1 MGHVHGARTASPV
14 AGGRWQDAGLLA
26 HCLMHS
32 LLVLLF
38 VCMHACAY
46 DVACHA
52 CTHMPQH
59 HVLGGQQ
66 ELQFVKG
73 TPLQHLFV
81 LVLARFEN
89 VMNLLLL
96 ASKEEANAAMRVC
109 A

>member
-1 MGHVHGARTASPV
+1 MAGCGACSLF
-14 AGGRWQDAGLLA
+14 DAFIVSFVV
-26 HCLMHS
+26 CLHD
-32 LLVLLF
+32 
-38 VCMHACAY
+38 ACAY
-46 DVACHA
+46 DVVCHA